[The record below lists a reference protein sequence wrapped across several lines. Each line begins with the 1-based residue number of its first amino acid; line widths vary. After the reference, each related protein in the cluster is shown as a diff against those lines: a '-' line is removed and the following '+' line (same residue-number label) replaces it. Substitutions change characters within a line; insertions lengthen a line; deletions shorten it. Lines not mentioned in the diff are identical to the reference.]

1 MDISKFLMDYI
12 QTVEMPDFIRVTW
25 IDVDRDKERDV
36 TQEQK
41 QTYELAVNLKENE
54 PTIIINDTSKGAG
67 QLYDVSYVAGQL
79 TDLFKFYEGSLK

>member
-1 MDISKFLMDYI
+1 
-12 QTVEMPDFIRVTW
+12 MPDFIRVTW

-54 PTIIINDTSKGAG
+54 PTQTSFILDGWRLSIVEIGIGHQSVFLIAIR
-67 QLYDVSYVAGQL
+67 S
-79 TDLFKFYEGSLK
+79 TI

>member
-1 MDISKFLMDYI
+1 
-12 QTVEMPDFIRVTW
+12 MPDFIRVTW

-54 PTIIINDTSKGAG
+54 PIQRSFILDGWKFSIVEIRISYLDQPSKMKVVMIKGAG
-67 QLYDVSYVAGQL
+67 
-79 TDLFKFYEGSLK
+79 

>member
-1 MDISKFLMDYI
+1 
-12 QTVEMPDFIRVTW
+12 MPDFIRVTW

-54 PTIIINDTSKGAG
+54 PTQRSFILDGWKFSIVEIGMG
-67 QLYDVSYVAGQL
+67 QSSSIFFLDSV
-79 TDLFKFYEGSLK
+79 TFNHLKWKW

>member
-1 MDISKFLMDYI
+1 
-12 QTVEMPDFIRVTW
+12 MPDFIRVTW

-54 PTIIINDTSKGAG
+54 PTQRSFILDGRKLSIGIGHQSVFLIAIRSTI
-67 QLYDVSYVAGQL
+67 
-79 TDLFKFYEGSLK
+79 

>member
-1 MDISKFLMDYI
+1 
-12 QTVEMPDFIRVTW
+12 MPDFIRVTW

-54 PTIIINDTSKGAG
+54 PTYY
-67 QLYDVSYVAGQL
+67 Q
-79 TDLFKFYEGSLK
+79 

>member
-1 MDISKFLMDYI
+1 
-12 QTVEMPDFIRVTW
+12 MPDFIRVTW

-54 PTIIINDTSKGAG
+54 PTQRSFILDGRKLSIVEIGIGHQSVFLIAIRSTI
-67 QLYDVSYVAGQL
+67 
-79 TDLFKFYEGSLK
+79 

>member
-1 MDISKFLMDYI
+1 
-12 QTVEMPDFIRVTW
+12 MPDFIRVTW

-54 PTIIINDTSKGAG
+54 PTQRSFILDGR
-67 QLYDVSYVAGQL
+67 
-79 TDLFKFYEGSLK
+79 KFICC

>member
-1 MDISKFLMDYI
+1 
-12 QTVEMPDFIRVTW
+12 MPDFIRVTW

-54 PTIIINDTSKGAG
+54 PTSDINDTSKGAG
-67 QLYDVSYVAGQL
+67 
-79 TDLFKFYEGSLK
+79 

>member
-1 MDISKFLMDYI
+1 
-12 QTVEMPDFIRVTW
+12 MPDFIRVTW

-54 PTIIINDTSKGAG
+54 PTTILMIPVKV
-67 QLYDVSYVAGQL
+67 Q
-79 TDLFKFYEGSLK
+79 GSSMTCPT

>member
-54 PTIIINDTSKGAG
+54 PTNINDTSKGAG

-79 TDLFKFYEGSLK
+79 ADLFKFYEGSLK

>member
-1 MDISKFLMDYI
+1 
-12 QTVEMPDFIRVTW
+12 MPDFIRVTW

-54 PTIIINDTSKGAG
+54 PTQRSFILDGRI
-67 QLYDVSYVAGQL
+67 
-79 TDLFKFYEGSLK
+79 

>member
-1 MDISKFLMDYI
+1 
-12 QTVEMPDFIRVTW
+12 MPDFIRVTW

-54 PTIIINDTSKGAG
+54 PTQRSFILDGWKFSIVEIRISYLDQPSKMKVVMIKGAG
-67 QLYDVSYVAGQL
+67 
-79 TDLFKFYEGSLK
+79 